1 MSIDVDE
8 LRRVEGFELLTEE
21 RLRQLAARGR
31 EVQYEKGD
39 FVFRQGEIAET
50 VYILF
55 DGDLETYV
63 TTDGRDVLTT
73 AHHREHTLIGVVS
86 ALTGE
91 PFLATT
97 RALAPSRVGAIAAA
111 DFRQATRQETRF
123 EQSVLQL
130 FGPVYAR
137 MEAELRQR
145 EKLAA
150 LGVLAAGLAHELNNP
165 ASAARRTASEL
176 GARVRELQEG
186 VLRLGELGAGPEELR
201 AFAALALEARDGVR
215 PLSALSALEASD
227 REQEVVDRL
236 EQLGVANAWELAS
249 TLVTSGLDEAWLDR
263 VAAAAGEGRLE
274 PALAWIGSGLAAG
287 TLVGELDDATER
299 IAELVQAV
307 KEYSYMDRAP
317 EQDID
322 VHEGI
327 ERTLT
332 ILGHKLKQGTVAVER
347 DYDPA
352 VPRITAY
359 ASELNQVWTN
369 LLDNAIGAVAGDG
382 TITVR
387 TRPREDSVIV
397 EVVDDG
403 PGVPEEIQSRV
414 FEPFFTTK
422 EVGEGTGLG
431 LEIAYRI
438 VTDHHR
444 GEIRLESRPGETR
457 FIVRLPVNGVRS
469 GE

>member
-1 MSIDVDE
+1 VSIDVEE
-8 LRRVEGFELLTEE
+8 LRRVEGFELLAEA
-21 RLRQLAARGR
+21 RLRQLAARAQ
-31 EVQYEKGD
+31 ELHYETGD
-39 FVFRQGEIAET
+39 FVFRQGELAET
-50 VYILF
+50 VYILL

-63 TTDGRDVLTT
+63 TQDGRDVLTT
-73 AHHREHTLIGVVS
+73 AHHRHHTLIGVVS

-97 RALAPSRVGAIAAA
+97 RALAPSRVAGIAAV

-137 MEAELRQR
+137 MEAEQRQR

-150 LGVLAAGLAHELNNP
+150 LGGLAAGLAHELNNP
-165 ASAARRTASEL
+165 AAAARRTAAEL
-176 GARVRELQEG
+176 GTRVRQLQEG
-186 VLRLGELGAGPEELR
+186 VLRLGELGASPEQLR
-201 AFAALALEARDGVR
+201 ALAALALEARETER
-215 PLSALSALEASD
+215 PQLAALEASD
-227 REQEVVDRL
+227 REQELGDVLERHGVADGWDLASELVSAGLDARWVERVAEAAGDDRL
-236 EQLGVANAWELAS
+236 PAALGWLGA
-249 TLVTSGLDEAWLDR
+249 GLT
-263 VAAAAGEGRLE
+263 
-274 PALAWIGSGLAAG
+274 AG
-287 TLVGELDDATER
+287 TLVRELDDATER
-299 IAELVQAV
+299 ISELVQAV

-317 EQDID
+317 EQDVD
-322 VHEGI
+322 VHDGI

-332 ILGHKLKQGTVAVER
+332 ILGHKLKQGTVRVER
-347 DYDPA
+347 DYDRSA
-352 VPRITAY
+352 PRITAY

-369 LLDNAIGAVAGDG
+369 LLDNAIGAVDGDG

-387 TRPREDSVIV
+387 TRAREDGVLV

-403 PGVPEEIQSRV
+403 PGIPAEIQTRV

-438 VTDHHR
+438 VVDHHR
-444 GEIRLESRPGETR
+444 GEIKLESHPGETR
-457 FIVRLPVNGVRS
+457 FVVRLPVNGVRR

>member
-1 MSIDVDE
+1 MDAAE
-8 LRRVEGFELLTEE
+8 LREVEGFDM
-21 RLRQLAARGR
+21 LAARKLEELAEKAR
-31 EVQYEKGD
+31 ELRLETGD
-39 FVFRQGEIAET
+39 FLFRQGEPADT
-50 VYILF
+50 VYVFLE
-55 DGDLETYV
+55 GDLETFV
-63 TTDGRDVLTT
+63 TSDGREMMTT
-73 AHHREHTLIGVVS
+73 AHHRPQTLIGVVS
-86 ALTGE
+86 ALTGD

-97 RALAPSRVGAIAAA
+97 RALAPSRVAAIAAA
-111 DFRQATRQETRF
+111 DFRRATRQETRF

-137 MEAELRQR
+137 AEAERQQR

-150 LGVLAAGLAHELNNP
+150 LGSLAAGLAHELNNP
-165 ASAARRTASEL
+165 ASAARRSAAEI

-186 VLRLGELGAGPEELR
+186 VLRLGELGATPEELR
-201 AFAALALEARDGVR
+201 ALAALALEARDAER
-215 PLSALSALEASD
+215 PRSALSALDASD
-227 REQEVVDRL
+227 QEEELASALRRH
-236 EQLGVANAWELAS
+236 GVADPWELAA
-249 TLVTSGLDEAWLDR
+249 TLVASGLDEAWIER
-263 VAAAAGEGRLE
+263 VAAAAGVERLE
-274 PALAWIGSGLAAG
+274 PALGWIASGLAAG
-287 TLVGELDDATER
+287 ALVGELGEATER

-317 EQDID
+317 EQDVD
-322 VHEGI
+322 VHDGI

-332 ILGHKLKQGTVAVER
+332 ILGHKLKGGGVTVER

-352 VPRITAY
+352 APRITAY

-369 LLDNAIGAVAGDG
+369 LLDNAIAAVGGDG

-387 TRPREDSVIV
+387 TRAREDAVVV

-403 PGVPEEIQSRV
+403 PGIPQEIQSRV

-422 EVGEGTGLG
+422 DVGEGTGLG

-438 VTDHHR
+438 VVDHHR

-457 FIVRLPVNGVRS
+457 FVVRLPVDGVRRS
-469 GE
+469 E

>member
-1 MSIDVDE
+1 VSIDVEE
-8 LRRVEGFELLTEE
+8 LRRVEGFELLAEA
-21 RLRQLAARGR
+21 RLRQLAARGQ
-31 EVQYEKGD
+31 ELHYETGD
-39 FVFRQGEIAET
+39 FVFRQGELAET
-50 VYILF
+50 VYILL

-63 TTDGRDVLTT
+63 TQDGRDVLTT
-73 AHHREHTLIGVVS
+73 AHHRHHTLIGVVS

-97 RALAPSRVGAIAAA
+97 RALAPSRVAAIAAV

-137 MEAELRQR
+137 MEAEQRQR

-150 LGVLAAGLAHELNNP
+150 LGGLAAGLAHELNNP
-165 ASAARRTASEL
+165 AAAARRTAAEL
-176 GARVRELQEG
+176 GVRVRELQEG
-186 VLRLGELGAGPEELR
+186 VLRLADLGATPEQLR
-201 AFAALALEARDGVR
+201 ALVALAAEAREAER
-215 PLSALSALEASD
+215 PQLSALEASD
-227 REQEVVDRL
+227 REQELGDVLDRHGVTDGWDL
-236 EQLGVANAWELAS
+236 AAELVAAGLDARWVERAAEASGDERLVAALGWLGAALTAD
-249 TLVTSGLDEAWLDR
+249 TLVR
-263 VAAAAGEGRLE
+263 
-274 PALAWIGSGLAAG
+274 
-287 TLVGELDDATER
+287 ELDDATER
-299 IAELVQAV
+299 ISELVQAV

-317 EQDID
+317 EQDVD
-322 VHEGI
+322 VHDGI

-332 ILGHKLKQGTVAVER
+332 ILGHKLKQGNVRVER
-347 DYDPA
+347 DYDRFA
-352 VPRITAY
+352 PRITAY

-369 LLDNAIGAVAGDG
+369 LLDNAISAVDGDG

-387 TRPREDSVIV
+387 TRARDDSVLV

-403 PGVPEEIQSRV
+403 PGIPPEVQTRV

-438 VTDHHR
+438 VVDHHR
-444 GEIRLESRPGETR
+444 GEIKVESHPGETR
-457 FIVRLPVNGVRS
+457 FVVRLPVNGVRR